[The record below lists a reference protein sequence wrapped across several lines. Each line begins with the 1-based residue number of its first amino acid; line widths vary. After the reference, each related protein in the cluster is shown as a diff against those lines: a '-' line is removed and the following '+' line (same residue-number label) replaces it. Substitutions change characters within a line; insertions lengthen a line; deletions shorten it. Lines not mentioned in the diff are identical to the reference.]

1 MSLFMATKEIN
12 FKEAADFLRENDD
25 FLILSHA
32 NPDGDTLGCAYALCA
47 ALQSMGKKAKNI
59 CADEISERFAYMKE
73 GIVVQDFEP
82 KTFITVDVADK
93 KLLGDFEAVYGDKIN
108 LAVDHHVSHVRF
120 AERLLLE
127 ADAAA
132 CAQTVYKL
140 IKELGVTMTKEI
152 AACLYT
158 AIVTDS
164 GCFKYSSV
172 SPETHLIAAELIK
185 FDIGFDRINYVFFDM
200 KTKERIELEKKI
212 YSDLEYYFDGKCA
225 LIALSKELLDSVDT
239 EDGNGISALP
249 RQIEGVEIGIV
260 LKEKKNGWKASLR
273 ANASADVQKICTV
286 FGGGGHT
293 KAAGCFFGDMSLE
306 EAKKLLLSEVEK
318 AL

>member
-1 MSLFMATKEIN
+1 MATKEIN

-32 NPDGDTLGCAYALCA
+32 NPDGDTLGCAYALCR
-47 ALQSMGKKAKNI
+47 ALRSMGKKAKNI
-59 CADEISERFAYMKE
+59 CADEISERFDFMKE
-73 GIVVQDFEP
+73 GIAEQNFEP
-82 KTFITVDVADK
+82 KTYITVDVADK
-93 KLLGDFEAVYGDKIN
+93 KLLGDYEAVYGDKIN
-108 LAVDHHVSHVRF
+108 LAIDHHVSHVDF

-140 IKELGVTMTKEI
+140 INELGVPMTKEI

-158 AIVTDS
+158 AIATDS

-185 FDIGFDRINYVFFDM
+185 FGFGFDKINYVFFDM

-225 LIALSKELLDSVDT
+225 LISLDKELLDSVDV
-239 EDGNGISALP
+239 EDGNGISSIP

-260 LKEKKNGWKASLR
+260 IKEKKNGWKASLR

-293 KAAGCFFGDMSLE
+293 KAAGCFFEGMSLE